1 MAVTNVSDTA
11 RWVAL
16 YRAMETDR
24 PDALFND
31 PYARKLAGAE
41 GQEIVNTLK
50 HGRTMAWAMITR
62 TVVFDEVIL
71 SEIND
76 RSVDLIVNLAA
87 GLDARP
93 WRLDLPPSLQWVDV
107 DLPGILQYKTDTLAD
122 VPPKCR
128 YEAIHADLTDPHV
141 RQALF
146 ERLGARSSNAL
157 VVTEGLLVYLTPE
170 EVGAMATALAAV
182 PAFRHWLID
191 LASPMLLQWVER
203 MWSKS
208 LSNAPFR
215 FGPAEGTAFF
225 EKYGWREERFFSTG
239 EEARRLR
246 REMPLAWLW
255 RLMARLYPKE
265 KQQAFK
271 RFSGYVV
278 LARSSGTASLATTGS
293 RSNPPGDRRR
303 GRTG

>member
-1 MAVTNVSDTA
+1 MVIANVSDTA

-24 PDALFND
+24 PDALFKD
-31 PYARKLAGAE
+31 PFARRLAGAE
-41 GQEIVNTLK
+41 GEEIVNTIR
-50 HGRTMAWAMITR
+50 HARAAAWAMITR

-71 SEIND
+71 AAIKD
-76 RSVDLIVNLAA
+76 RGVDLIVNLAA

-93 WRLDLPPSLQWVDV
+93 WRLELSPTLQWVDV

-122 VPPKCR
+122 VPPKCW
-128 YEAIHADLTDPHV
+128 YEAIHADLTDPAV
-141 RQALF
+141 RQSLF

-170 EVGAMATALAAV
+170 EVGALSTSLAAV
-182 PAFRHWLID
+182 PGFRHWLID
-191 LASPMLLQWVER
+191 LASPRLLKWVER
-203 MWSKS
+203 SWGRS
-208 LSNAPFR
+208 LSNAPFL

-246 REMPLAWLW
+246 REMRGAWMW
-255 RLMARLYPKE
+255 RLIGRLYPKE
-265 KQQAFK
+265 KQEAFK

-278 LARSSGTASLATTGS
+278 LART
-293 RSNPPGDRRR
+293 
-303 GRTG
+303 